1 MGPGCC
7 LCWYKNSSFSAP
19 PPPALHPGLLRYKTV
34 ASLPLPHQRMHSG
47 RYPLLNSNP
56 SRWACSL
63 FSTDGLHA
71 KVSPSGRAVFSAAS
85 VRSCSLRRL
94 FGCVKWRWK
103 PARNN
108 PLGSNLRKTRQLA
121 VYKVVGGGRGGEG
134 VPHQPPCV
142 NASKYA
148 HCRIQNVQWRK
159 QRNSLPEF
167 YPSFISSDYKLSH
180 CRSSEPISLIIETW
194 RVYSGVSLKTTGLK
208 LIKMDNLCKSE
219 TKASPSLSEEGYLPH
234 RSSE

>member
-71 KVSPSGRAVFSAAS
+71 KVSPSGRAVFSVAS

-121 VYKVVGGGRGGEG
+121 VYKVVGGGRGGDG
-134 VPHQPPCV
+134 
-142 NASKYA
+142 
-148 HCRIQNVQWRK
+148 RG
-159 QRNSLPEF
+159 
-167 YPSFISSDYKLSH
+167 
-180 CRSSEPISLIIETW
+180 SLISHRALTHPNT
-194 RVYSGVSLKTTGLK
+194 RTAAF
-208 LIKMDNLCKSE
+208 KMFNGGSNE
-219 TKASPSLSEEGYLPH
+219 IAYPNFTQVLSALSINYHIVDHLN
-234 RSSE
+234 RSR